1 MREHIKT
8 LIILLLLLPVI
19 AFSQSTIL
27 YNADGTLKADKQ
39 FKITKEALQKAPIIE
54 KELLASVYNNLKYP
68 VVAKENNYTGWVIVK
83 FTSVSGRVSFEIA
96 KYEDE
101 IFRDAVNQFFKSR
114 PEGYLRSKIGRHG
127 DIIFYLPIK
136 FQMINDRFK
145 KTLSAN
151 KMLTIEAIETA
162 PDPVVSDD
170 AVFIGN

>member
-1 MREHIKT
+1 MPMKYFV
-8 LIILLLLLPVI
+8 LLLLLLSNI
-19 AFSQSTIL
+19 AFSQPTIL
-27 YNADGTLKADKQ
+27 YNANGTLKADKQ
-39 FKITKEALQKAPIIE
+39 FKITKEVLQKAPIIE

-68 VVAKENNYTGWVIVK
+68 VAAKENNYTGWVIVK
-83 FTSVSGRVSFEIA
+83 FSSVSGRVSFEIA

-114 PEGYLRSKIGRHG
+114 PEWYLRSKLGQHG

-145 KTLSAN
+145 KTLSTN